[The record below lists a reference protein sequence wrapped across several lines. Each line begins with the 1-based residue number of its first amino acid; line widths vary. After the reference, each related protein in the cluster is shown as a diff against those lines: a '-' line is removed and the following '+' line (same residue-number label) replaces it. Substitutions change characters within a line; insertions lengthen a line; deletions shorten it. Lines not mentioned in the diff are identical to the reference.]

1 MKPQNPTTPLLRG
14 TPPCQ
19 EGSTNSPPAKGEY
32 PARGEGVA
40 KGESTALRQG
50 VANRKSAQREGSRL
64 NNLPAL
70 RTFRTASRHHLTPA
84 EARLWAHLQRSQ
96 LAGRKFRRQH
106 SVGEYI
112 LDFYCPAERL
122 AIELDG
128 AAHDSEMA
136 QHYDEERDLFL
147 RHCGIRVLRFENK
160 WVFLQPDEVLT
171 EIAKH
176 FGWQKAHQ

>member
-1 MKPQNPTTPLLRG
+1 MRPQNPTTPPLRG

-19 EGSTNSPPAKGEY
+19 EGSNNSPP
-32 PARGEGVA
+32 V
-40 KGESTALRQG
+40 KGESA
-50 VANRKSAQREGSRL
+50 KREGVRL

-70 RTFRTASRHHLTPA
+70 RTFRKTLRNHLTPA
-84 EARLWAHLQRSQ
+84 EAKLWTYLQRSK

-106 SVGEYI
+106 SVGRYI

-128 AAHDSEMA
+128 AVHDSETA
-136 QHYDEERDLFL
+136 QQYDEERDLFL

-160 WVFLQPDEVLT
+160 WVFLQPDEVLA

-176 FGWQKAHQ
+176 FGWQEALP

>member
-1 MKPQNPTTPLLRG
+1 MTQQKPTTSPFQC

-19 EGSTNSPPAKGEY
+19 EGSFCLPNSLPAEGEY
-32 PARGEGVA
+32 PDRGEGVQ
-40 KGESTALRQG
+40 EQRSHRDG
-50 VANRKSAQREGSRL
+50 VRL

-70 RTFRTASRHHLTPA
+70 RVFRKELRAHLTPA
-84 EARLWAHLQRSQ
+84 EAKLWTYLRRSQ

-106 SVGEYI
+106 RVGGYI

-136 QHYDEERDLFL
+136 QRYDEARDLFL
-147 RHCGIRVLRFENK
+147 RDCGIRVLRFENK
-160 WVFLQPDEVLT
+160 WVFLQPDEVLA
-171 EIAKH
+171 EIVRH
-176 FGWQKAHQ
+176 FGWQKASP

>member
-1 MKPQNPTTPLLRG
+1 MKPKNPTTPPLRG

-19 EGSTNSPPAKGEY
+19 EGSINSPPVKGEYPERGEGVTKGEY
-32 PARGEGVA
+32 PAR
-40 KGESTALRQG
+40 
-50 VANRKSAQREGSRL
+50 REGPRL

-70 RTFRTASRHHLTPA
+70 RTFRTALRHHLTPA
-84 EARLWAHLQRSQ
+84 EARLWTHLQRCQ

-106 SVGEYI
+106 SVGGYI

-128 AAHDSEMA
+128 AVHDSEMA
-136 QHYDEERDLFL
+136 QQYDEERDLFL

-160 WVFLQPDEVLT
+160 WVFLQPDEVLA
-171 EIAKH
+171 EIARH

>member
-1 MKPQNPTTPLLRG
+1 MPNGRKPQKPTTPPLRG

-19 EGSTNSPPAKGEY
+19 EGRTNSPPAKGEY
-32 PARGEGVA
+32 PERGEGVA
-40 KGESTALRQG
+40 KRE
-50 VANRKSAQREGSRL
+50 SAQREGPRL

-70 RTFRTASRHHLTPA
+70 RTFRTALRHHLKPA
-84 EARLWAHLQRSQ
+84 EARLWTHLQRSQ

-106 SVGEYI
+106 SVGRYI

-136 QHYDEERDLFL
+136 QHYDAERDLFL

-160 WVFLQPDEVLT
+160 RVFLQPDEVLA